1 MILKLMATSAFDGTY
16 SQRGLQWV
24 HWPVLDSWEPSL

>member
-1 MILKLMATSAFDGTY
+1 VTITAFHGTY

-24 HWPVLDSWEPSL
+24 RWPVLDSWEPSL